1 MQQFHFELKYCP
13 GRKNAADYLSR
24 HVIPLTESD
33 TKTCNARE
41 QVVHSIITV
50 TAPQAILLV
59 EVQDATKRDR
69 ELSKLI
75 PLIQAGN
82 RNACKADPD
91 LMKYAQ
97 VFQELSHIEGVVT
110 RGHQIVIPKSL
121 QERVIDICHEGH
133 LGVVKTKQLLP
144 SRVWFPGIDKR
155 VEREVTS
162 CIPYQASINTSQQDP
177 RKMSPTPNEPWLEAS
192 ADFCGPFH
200 TLEMVL
206 VVLDAYSKYPEVE
219 IVSSTATGNTFPALE
234 RIFPTHGIPEGLKTD
249 DGSLLQGQAFHEF
262 AMEKSFHHGKITPLW
277 PEANGHAENFMKN
290 LGKVGRTTRSQGK
303 DWRTELYVFVANY
316 RATPHPSTGE
326 KPLQIIHELNSK
338 GQALHP
344 PTS

>member
-1 MQQFHFELKYCP
+1 MQQFDFELKYCP
-13 GRKNAADYLSR
+13 GSKNAADYLSR

-97 VFQELSHIEGVVT
+97 VFQELSHLEGVVT

-133 LGVVKTKQLLP
+133 LGVVKTKQLP
-144 SRVWFPGIDKR
+144 RSRVWFPGIDKR

-162 CIPYQASINTSQQDP
+162 CIPCQASNP
-177 RKMSPTPNEPWLEAS
+177 RDTR
-192 ADFCGPFH
+192 GP
-200 TLEMVL
+200 
-206 VVLDAYSKYPEVE
+206 
-219 IVSSTATGNTFPALE
+219 
-234 RIFPTHGIPEGLKTD
+234 
-249 DGSLLQGQAFHEF
+249 
-262 AMEKSFHHGKITPLW
+262 EKSQWTPVSR
-277 PEANGHAENFMKN
+277 PGF
-290 LGKVGRTTRSQGK
+290 Q
-303 DWRTELYVFVANY
+303 
-316 RATPHPSTGE
+316 
-326 KPLQIIHELNSK
+326 
-338 GQALHP
+338 
-344 PTS
+344 

>member
-1 MQQFHFELKYCP
+1 MQQFDFELKYCP

-59 EVQDATKRDR
+59 DATKRDR

-144 SRVWFPGIDKR
+144 SRVWFPRIDKR

-162 CIPYQASINTSQQDP
+162 CIPCQASINTSQQDP
-177 RKMSPTPNEPWLEAS
+177 RKTSPTPNDPWLEAS
-192 ADFCGPFH
+192 TDFCGPFH

-219 IVSSTATGNTFPALE
+219 IVSSTAAGNVFPALE
-234 RIFPTHGIPEGLKTD
+234 RIFATHGIPEVLKRD
-249 DGSLLQGQAFHEF
+249 NGPPFQGQAFHEF
-262 AMEKSFHHGKITPLW
+262 TMKKGFLHRKITTLRPA
-277 PEANGHAENFMKN
+277 ANGHAENVMKN
-290 LGKVGRTTRSQGK
+290 LWQGRK
-303 DWRTELYVFVANY
+303 NRTQPRERWEERVICVWSL
-316 RATPHPSTGE
+316 
-326 KPLQIIHELNSK
+326 L
-338 GQALHP
+338 
-344 PTS
+344 

>member
-1 MQQFHFELKYCP
+1 MQQFDFELKYCP

-144 SRVWFPGIDKR
+144 SKSV
-155 VEREVTS
+155 V
-162 CIPYQASINTSQQDP
+162 P
-177 RKMSPTPNEPWLEAS
+177 RN
-192 ADFCGPFH
+192 
-200 TLEMVL
+200 
-206 VVLDAYSKYPEVE
+206 
-219 IVSSTATGNTFPALE
+219 
-234 RIFPTHGIPEGLKTD
+234 R
-249 DGSLLQGQAFHEF
+249 
-262 AMEKSFHHGKITPLW
+262 
-277 PEANGHAENFMKN
+277 
-290 LGKVGRTTRSQGK
+290 
-303 DWRTELYVFVANY
+303 
-316 RATPHPSTGE
+316 
-326 KPLQIIHELNSK
+326 
-338 GQALHP
+338 
-344 PTS
+344 